1 LFVLG
6 ADELVRLLPD
16 YFAGGIAPQEQ
27 QHEQA
32 TKARKIKIEESL
44 LTPSAQGAR
53 ALHNKVRA
61 FAGWPSTRLSVAS
74 GEESFEVKVVT
85 TRVSPQ
91 IKAARFEIF
100 LEADGLEL
108 VCQDGSVLN
117 ILELQAPGKRVMTAR
132 DFWNGLRTKSLRWV

>member
-1 LFVLG
+1 
-6 ADELVRLLPD
+6 
-16 YFAGGIAPQEQ
+16 
-27 QHEQA
+27 
-32 TKARKIKIEESL
+32 
-44 LTPSAQGAR
+44 
-53 ALHNKVRA
+53 
-61 FAGWPSTRLSVAS
+61 
-74 GEESFEVKVVT
+74 VKVVT